1 MRPANAAWCAKPMDF
16 LSLGSGRI
24 LVEQL
29 RLVQTNLPVSNLATG
44 AASLILLWVLSQ
56 TSPQTSLLI
65 WVGLV
70 WLGIGFSLWLSV
82 RFLQSSKPLEQALWT
97 VRVTVIFYAF
107 YGMLWGALPWLA
119 LDSAGP
125 WGTAL
130 IVCMSAGIVAGA
142 TAFMSPVLP
151 VFVCFSS
158 LLALSLA
165 ARLLTLDEPVHIA
178 LGLGA
183 IIFYLTL
190 LSQARKASQAFF
202 SMITLRFENASL
214 VERLQQEH
222 ARAQVAQGQ
231 AEEANMAKSK
241 FLAAASHDLR
251 QPVHAQGLFL
261 EVLGGTDL
269 TQEQREVLAS
279 ARAACTASSDM
290 LNTLLDFSRIEAG
303 VVRPHT
309 QPFLLQPL
317 LNKLEVE
324 QAVQANAKGL
334 VYRARETQAQ
344 VFSDPALVE
353 LILRNLVSNAI
364 RYTEQG
370 GILVG
375 CRQRANGLSIEVWDT
390 GVGIAPAHQKEVFRE
405 FHQLANPER
414 DRRKGLGLGLAIA
427 DGLARTLGHR
437 LSLAS
442 TLHRG
447 SVFRLELPISH
458 APVPELP
465 LATQGMKVSLQ
476 GLRVLVVDDDVAV
489 RSGMSQLLR
498 NWGCACDTAEWIEDA
513 LALARQHRP
522 DVVICD
528 YRLRERRTGLEAI
541 KALRGLLGEDLPV
554 LLVTGDTDPVR
565 LREAMASGVPLLHK
579 PVAPD
584 LLHQALVD
592 ALAISPAFVTLVT

>member
-1 MRPANAAWCAKPMDF
+1 MRPANAAWCAKPMNF
-16 LSLGSGRI
+16 FKLRSGRI

-29 RLVQTNLPVSNLATG
+29 RLVHVNLPVSNLATG
-44 AASLILLWVLSQ
+44 GASLILLWVLSQ
-56 TSPQTSLLI
+56 TSPLTPLLV

-70 WLGIGFSLWLSV
+70 WLSIGFSLWLAA
-82 RFLQSSKPLEQALWT
+82 RILQSPNPLEQAPVMART
-97 VRVTVIFYAF
+97 TVIFCGF
-107 YGMLWGALPWLA
+107 YGALWGALPWLA
-119 LDSAGP
+119 LDTAGP
-125 WGTAL
+125 WGSAL
-130 IVCMSAGIVAGA
+130 IVCMTAGIVAGA

-151 VFVCFSS
+151 VFVGFSS
-158 LLALSLA
+158 LFVLSLTV
-165 ARLLTLDEPVHIA
+165 RLLTLSEPVHTA

-183 IIFYLTL
+183 IVYFLTT

-375 CRQRANGLSIEVWDT
+375 CRQRADALSIEVWDT

-458 APVPELP
+458 APLP
-465 LATQGMKVSLQ
+465 VLPMEGQRMTANLQ
-476 GLRVLVVDDDVAV
+476 GLRVLVVDDDAAV
-489 RSGMSQLLR
+489 RSGMAQLLR
-498 NWGCACDTAEWIEDA
+498 NWGCACDTAEWIEEA
-513 LALARQHRP
+513 MELARQRRP

-541 KALRGLLGEDLPV
+541 KALRDLLGEALPV
-554 LLVTGDTDPVR
+554 MLITGDTDPVR

-579 PVAPD
+579 PVKPD
-584 LLHQALVD
+584 QLHQALVD
-592 ALAISPAFVTLVT
+592 ALETSPAFVTLVT